1 METSRSLWHWH
12 KTYKIWKYNWREIG
26 YLAPGAKKNSDN
38 FIKLVMNVLETLSKV
53 IMFEDT
59 YSLNS

>member
-1 METSRSLWHWH
+1 M
-12 KTYKIWKYNWREIG
+12 G
-26 YLAPGAKKNSDN
+26 YRVSGAKKNSDN

-59 YSLNS
+59 YSLNY

>member
-1 METSRSLWHWH
+1 M
-12 KTYKIWKYNWREIG
+12 G
-26 YLAPGAKKNSDN
+26 YLAPGAKENSDN

-59 YSLNS
+59 YSLYS